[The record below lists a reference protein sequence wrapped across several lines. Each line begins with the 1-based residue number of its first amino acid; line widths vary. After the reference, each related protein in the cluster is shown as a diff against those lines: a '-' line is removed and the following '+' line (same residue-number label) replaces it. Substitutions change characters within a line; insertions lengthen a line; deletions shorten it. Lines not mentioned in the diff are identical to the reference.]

1 MTMTLDRPGTLP
13 AAAPNA
19 DALQRQGARERRAL
33 ALLTLPGAAL
43 IFVVLI
49 VPIGWLFWQSFFGAS
64 GQPTLENY
72 TRMLRPVYVRT
83 FVTTFQVSGLVTL
96 ACVLLGYPVAYL
108 LAQLPERLA
117 GLLMI
122 FVILPFWTSVLVRT
136 YAWLVLLQRTGI
148 INTWL
153 VDAGLITEPLPLV
166 HNMLGV
172 VIGMVHVMLPFLILP
187 LYASMRAIDPVY
199 MRAAANCGATP
210 AQAFRQVFL
219 PLSLPGLAAG
229 VGLVFVL
236 CLGFYVT
243 PALLGGGRV
252 SMWAM
257 QIADNISVYGNWGA
271 ASSLG
276 VVLLVV
282 TGIILYAFKR
292 LFRPENFGG
301 TH

>member
-1 MTMTLDRPGTLP
+1 MTMTLDHPGTLP

-33 ALLTLPGAAL
+33 ASLTLPGAAL

-49 VPIGWLFWQSFFGAS
+49 LPIGWLFWQSFFGAA
-64 GQPTLENY
+64 GQPKLENY
-72 TRMLRPVYVRT
+72 VRMLKPVYVRT
-83 FVTTFQVSGLVTL
+83 FVTTFEVSGLVTL

-153 VDAGLITEPLPLV
+153 VDAGLISEPLPLV

-276 VVLLVV
+276 VVLLIV

-292 LFRPENFGG
+292 LFRTENFGG
-301 TH
+301 TR

>member
-1 MTMTLDRPGTLP
+1 MTLTLDRPGTLP
-13 AAAPNA
+13 AVAPNA

-33 ALLTLPGAAL
+33 ASLTLPGAAL

-49 VPIGWLFWQSFFGAS
+49 LPIGWLFWQSFFGAA

-72 TRMLRPVYVRT
+72 ARMLKPVYVRT
-83 FVTTFQVSGLVTL
+83 FVTTFEVSGLVTL

-153 VDAGLITEPLPLV
+153 VDAGLISEPLPLV

-276 VVLLVV
+276 VVLLIV

-292 LFRPENFGG
+292 LFRTENFGG